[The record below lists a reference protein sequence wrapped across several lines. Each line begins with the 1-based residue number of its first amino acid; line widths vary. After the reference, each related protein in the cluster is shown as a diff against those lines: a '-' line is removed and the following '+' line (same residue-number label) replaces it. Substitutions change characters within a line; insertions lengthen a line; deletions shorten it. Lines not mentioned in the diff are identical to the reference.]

1 VVDRDGA
8 GIELEADLVV
18 DATGRASRTPA
29 LLASLG
35 YPRPGEHRSA
45 ANWAYSSQLMSVT
58 EGRIVERMAMVN
70 PGLGKPRALLVAY
83 EHGQWM
89 LAVGRASHTGAPPTD
104 FAGMLAAAEEVMPP
118 TIAAGLRSAKPLAD
132 VTVFRNS
139 SSVWRRYDQLTR
151 FPAGLLVVGDAWC
164 SLNPIYGQGMTMAAL
179 DALALRDC
187 LRAGRADLA
196 RRFFAL
202 AVEHI
207 GPVWSV
213 NRVNDGGA
221 TSARSSRS
229 VSRRLRRWT
238 VNAVLQ
244 AASTDVTVAE
254 QLLRVNNLVDPP
266 ARLQNRALLPRILF
280 AKLRHPINH

>member
-1 VVDRDGA
+1 
-8 GIELEADLVV
+8 
-18 DATGRASRTPA
+18 
-29 LLASLG
+29 
-35 YPRPGEHRSA
+35 
-45 ANWAYSSQLMSVT
+45 
-58 EGRIVERMAMVN
+58 
-70 PGLGKPRALLVAY
+70 
-83 EHGQWM
+83 M
-89 LAVGRASHTGAPPTD
+89 LAVGQASHVGPPPTD
-104 FAGMLAAAEEVMPP
+104 FAAMLAAAEEVMPP
-118 TIAAGLRSAKPLAD
+118 SIAAGLRSAKPLAA

-139 SSVWRRYDQLTR
+139 ISVWRRYDQLTQ

-179 DALALRDC
+179 EALALRDC

-202 AVEHI
+202 AAEHI

-221 TSARSSRS
+221 SAVRSSRS

-238 VNAVLQ
+238 ANAVLQ
-244 AASTDVTVAE
+244 AASTDVRVAE

-266 ARLQNRALLPRILF
+266 ARLQNRTLLPRVLF
-280 AKLRHPINH
+280 ATIRHPTNR